1 MEKNSHS
8 IKNYTNTIED
18 LKNKLEL
25 YNANK
30 ETIENLNN
38 LESMVKHKTEMLSS
52 TTEEI
57 DCCELQLISLHKQE
71 GTFEEKVKNLTEQK
85 EQLEEYQKKYAAY
98 DLFMRCMHP
107 NGISY
112 KIIKNKLPI
121 INEEISKILSN
132 IVEFEVFFENSEE
145 KLDIYIKHPKYDAR
159 PIELGSGA
167 EKTLAAM
174 AIRLA
179 LLNVSS
185 LPKGDIFILDE
196 PGTALDEDN
205 MEGFVRIID
214 LVKSQ
219 FKNVILISHLDSL
232 KDCVDMTIDIDK
244 VGGYACVN
252 S

>member
-1 MEKNSHS
+1 
-8 IKNYTNTIED
+8 
-18 LKNKLEL
+18 
-25 YNANK
+25 
-30 ETIENLNN
+30 
-38 LESMVKHKTEMLSS
+38 
-52 TTEEI
+52 
-57 DCCELQLISLHKQE
+57 
-71 GTFEEKVKNLTEQK
+71 
-85 EQLEEYQKKYAAY
+85 
-98 DLFMRCMHP
+98 MRCMHP